1 MDSSVK
7 EIVEKLVAS
16 DMRFVPLTPFTDNSF
31 DPVSTLKIT
40 HIRPQVGGSAPGGL
54 ALLL

>member
-16 DMRFVPLTPFTDNSF
+16 DMRFVPLTPFSDNSF
-31 DPVSTLKIT
+31 DPVSTLKIQ
-40 HIRPQVGGSAPGGL
+40 PQVGGSAPGGL